1 MRVRLRCAV
10 VAGVLAALAVSVWSI
25 WPGTDAEATNPS
37 PGSLVGTSSSS
48 APRARVN
55 ADGMTVA
62 LYVSPAT
69 ATTGMTIGFRVQ
81 ATIGRAH
88 GALSYDFAYGDG
100 VTTSPATPQFC
111 LSGAGTP
118 LKATWRLRHRYEKPG
133 SYHVAVTVRAGCTSG
148 QVTATTVVR
157 VGSPT
162 SAGPR

>member
-1 MRVRLRCAV
+1 
-10 VAGVLAALAVSVWSI
+10 
-25 WPGTDAEATNPS
+25 
-37 PGSLVGTSSSS
+37 
-48 APRARVN
+48 
-55 ADGMTVA
+55 MTVA
-62 LYVSPAT
+62 LYVSPAR
-69 ATTGMTIGFRVQ
+69 ATTRVTAVFRVQ

-111 LSGAGTP
+111 LGGSGAP
-118 LKATWRLRHRYEKPG
+118 LKATWRLRHRYQRPG

-162 SAGPR
+162 SGGPR